1 MNITA
6 RNNFA
11 YVVCLYAGTNSCSL
25 VLTYSFVMIITNF
38 SENERSSHA
47 CNIAVF
53 PNRLIHTA
61 GTRVARGDN

>member
-6 RNNFA
+6 RNNFT
-11 YVVCLYAGTNSCSL
+11 YVVCLYAGTNSCIL
-25 VLTYSFVMIITNF
+25 VLTYSFVMIITIF

-53 PNRLIHTA
+53 ANRLVNTA
-61 GTRVARGDN
+61 GTGVARGDN